1 MEQQT
6 IRPSG
11 LTVLA
16 VLNFIFGGIQ
26 ALGVLFSVA
35 SLGCTV
41 TIAGVEQ
48 HPNITVHLLTMLLNA
63 GTAATLI
70 IAGVG
75 CIKVHRLA
83 GRVMVNIYFLLVVVR
98 QIIRFAAPEAGS
110 FTMFTIIGLLYP
122 LLLFLFVNI
131 VFRDLWIERT
141 PVEPFSDQPHK
152 LSREQKRPLPH
163 AVLIGF
169 NSVRQTLRSSAGI
182 VLALAIMFIGL
193 FTAQLLL
200 LPLELFKNQ
209 PFLTGNNPDQEQVI
223 TRLES
228 MAVPLIERILGN
240 VTNEPRPAEG
250 GGLFSPG
257 TGSGMLQP
265 FSPDLQED
273 TVEGRYSPRQW
284 AYFLMRQRPGFLSL
298 LYLLFCL
305 VLPSVIIFSGF
316 NQISEDARNRGLRY
330 LLMRTRRRD
339 IFLGKYLGSMMTT
352 IILLL
357 LLFICILLYIQFKL
371 NLYNPGLLISWGLR
385 GFLSFV
391 LISLPFIA
399 IAIVFS
405 GMIDSGIGSL
415 GATLGTLI
423 LVPFLFLALKNMW
436 APLLAFQ
443 YILPY
448 KLSFY
453 LFHPTWWATLLAG
466 LAMAGYTA
474 LYLALG
480 NLYFQKR
487 DL

>member
-6 IRPSG
+6 VRPSG

-16 VLNFIFGGIQ
+16 ILNFIFGGIQ

-41 TIAGVEQ
+41 TVAGVEQ
-48 HPNITVHLLTMLLNA
+48 HPNMTVHLLTMLLNV
-63 GTAATLI
+63 GIAAALI
-70 IAGVG
+70 TAGVG
-75 CIKVHRLA
+75 CIKVHRFA
-83 GRVMVNIYFLLVVVR
+83 GRLMVNVYFLLVIVR

-122 LLLFLFVNI
+122 LLLFLFVNV
-131 VFRDLWIERT
+131 VFRDLWVERIPAG
-141 PVEPFSDQPHK
+141 PVPAERQQ
-152 LSREQKRPLPH
+152 RRPLPH
-163 AVLIGF
+163 VLLIGF
-169 NSVRQTLRSSAGI
+169 NSFRQTLRSSAGI
-182 VLALAIMFIGL
+182 VLALAVMFVGL

-209 PFLTGNNPDQEQVI
+209 PLLAGNNPDQEQVI
-223 TRLES
+223 TQLES

-240 VTNEPRPAEG
+240 VTNEPRPER

-257 TGSGMLQP
+257 LGPGMLQP
-265 FSPDLQED
+265 LSPDAED
-273 TVEGRYSPRQW
+273 ETEDGTYSPRQW

-298 LYLLFCL
+298 LFLLFCL
-305 VLPSVIIFSGF
+305 LLPSVIIFSGF

-339 IFLGKYLGSMMTT
+339 IFLGKYFGSMMTT
-352 IILLL
+352 VILLL
-357 LLFICILLYIQFKL
+357 LLFICILFYIHFKL
-371 NLYNPGLLISWGLR
+371 DLYNPAAFISWGLR

-399 IAIVFS
+399 IAIVYS

-415 GATLGTLI
+415 GATLGTMVLI
-423 LVPFLFLALKNMW
+423 PLLFLALKRVW
-436 APLLAFQ
+436 PPLVGLQ

-453 LFHPTWWATLLAG
+453 LFHPTWWTTVLAG
-466 LAMAGYTA
+466 MAMAGYTA